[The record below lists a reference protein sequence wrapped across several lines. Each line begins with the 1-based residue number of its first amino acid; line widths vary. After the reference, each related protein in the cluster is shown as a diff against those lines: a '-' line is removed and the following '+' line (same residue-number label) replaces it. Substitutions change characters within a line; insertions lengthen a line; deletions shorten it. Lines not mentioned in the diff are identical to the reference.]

1 MYDMDDTK
9 TTDHYNQAINSL
21 KDFDDEYY
29 GLGPFIYVKGYFAL
43 LGYETDDEEILAK
56 DIERVTNGK
65 KLLKILII
73 VGLLLSSTSCKKIYI
88 LLKVYGLKSCG
99 NCRILI
105 DDFKDDENI
114 HLHMI
119 DIDTHILAYKKEI
132 ALYDGLSDN
141 QAPVIIQSHLR
152 K

>member
-1 MYDMDDTK
+1 MYDMDDKK

-65 KLLKILII
+65 KPTQDFNNRRFT
-73 VGLLLSSTSCKKIYI
+73 VSSTSCKKNIYSV
-88 LLKVYGLKSCG
+88 KVYGLKSCG
-99 NCRILI
+99 NCR
-105 DDFKDDENI
+105 
-114 HLHMI
+114 
-119 DIDTHILAYKKEI
+119 Y
-132 ALYDGLSDN
+132 
-141 QAPVIIQSHLR
+141 
-152 K
+152 